1 MSNTRKALLT
11 LLALALVKRPL
22 DLLLSAMLPDA
33 AVNALPQVIAGAV
46 VTLLLLGLPA
56 WWMRSWSSP
65 RLTRA
70 KSAWKGCAAGAVVA
84 VLCRMALAPVDA
96 AWQGWLGLS
105 PETLPVP
112 ESVPVTMA
120 YVVALA
126 IVPALAEEAF
136 FRGTLL
142 TSLLDGSRRIT
153 AALLTTAAFALMH
166 GSGANLPS
174 LLALSL
180 MLTLLMLHTGS
191 IAVPVT
197 AHLVYNL
204 IALMGRIPFGGSA
217 LCGVGLIA
225 AAGWIILRQPEYAHP
240 PMKKADGLIAGA
252 TLAVLAAQCFV

>member
-11 LLALALVKRPL
+11 LLALVLVKRPL

-33 AVNALPQVIAGAV
+33 TVNALPQVIAGAAV
-46 VTLLLLGLPA
+46 ALLLLALPA
-56 WWMRSWSSP
+56 WRMRPWSSL
-65 RLTRA
+65 RLTKA
-70 KSAWKGCAAGAVVA
+70 KSAWKGCAAGAVAA
-84 VLCRMALAPVDA
+84 VMCRWALAPVDA

-105 PETLPVP
+105 PEALPTPESLPVA
-112 ESVPVTMA
+112 MA

-126 IVPALAEEAF
+126 VVPAMAEEAF
-136 FRGTLL
+136 FRGALL
-142 TSLLDGSRRIT
+142 TGLLDGSRRAT
-153 AALLTTAAFALMH
+153 AALLTAAAFALMH

-180 MLTLLMLHTGS
+180 LLTLLMLHTGR

-204 IALMGRIPFGGSA
+204 TALVGRVPFWGSA
-217 LCGVGLIA
+217 LCGAGLIA

-252 TLAVLAAQCFV
+252 ALAVLAVQYFI